1 MMKEGFLC
9 GWFRTAW
16 LPCIAVVCLALLSSC
31 SFNRGTWGDEL
42 REEDV
47 KMIMKGDTRADV
59 VKVLGAPDRI
69 VEANGHEIFQYYR
82 YDLRTMAFAP
92 VIVFSRT
99 YITSDDLY
107 VFLNK
112 EAVVDDVVFGKRTH
126 RQEYQFWP
134 FGD

>member
-1 MMKEGFLC
+1 MKEGVPARS
-9 GWFRTAW
+9 FRTIQ
-16 LPCIAVVCLALLSSC
+16 LPSIAAICLVLLTSC

-47 KMIMKGDTRADV
+47 KAVMKGDTRADV
-59 VKVLGAPDRI
+59 VRALGAPDRI

-99 YITSDDLY
+99 YIASDDLY

-112 EAVVDDVVFGKRTH
+112 EAVVDDIVFGKRTH